1 VLLQLNFWF
10 FIDSKAYSKVLEK
23 IQSTWNKRNF
33 DKRPVENRK
42 KIEKRMKHLNSQK
55 YPSQHSNLK
64 LLMMLITIYP
74 NINENR
80 YEIWLSL
87 LRYDL

>member
-1 VLLQLNFWF
+1 LV

-55 YPSQHSNLK
+55 YPSQHP
-64 LLMMLITIYP
+64 T
-74 NINENR
+74 
-80 YEIWLSL
+80 
-87 LRYDL
+87 